1 MKENPYRR
9 KNHRFFGNVGGEYMK
24 LFGSSGIRG
33 IANKDISPE
42 LALKVGLV
50 LGSRKKT
57 AVIGKDPRT
66 AASMIE
72 HALIAGLTSTG
83 CAVTRVGLVST
94 PTLAYAAR
102 DYDCGVMV
110 TASHNPSEY
119 VGIKLWNPDGM
130 AFDSAQ
136 QEEIEAAIENSDY
149 SPASWDRI
157 GKITKNG
164 DAIRS
169 HMDMIEKLVEGAPL
183 RVVLDC
189 GCGAGGTI
197 TPYLLRELGCEV
209 ITLNAQPDGYFPARN
224 PEPSDE
230 NLSLLKKA
238 VVSFEADLGIAH
250 DGDADRMMAV
260 DEKGNFVSGDELLA
274 IFGRY
279 ECGEKGGTV
288 VVPVDTSMM
297 VDDSLPASE
306 MVRTRVGDV
315 YVAEGIKQHGAV
327 YGGEP
332 SGSWIFP
339 RISYCPDGI
348 YAAAKLVEI
357 VKEKPL
363 SELREELPHYATKR
377 SALPCANEKK
387 AELMEKVKA
396 KLEPLGKV
404 LDIDGI
410 RVELENGWVLV
421 RPSGTEAKVRI
432 TAEARENVDGIFE
445 MAEKIVKEALL

>member
-1 MKENPYRR
+1 
-9 KNHRFFGNVGGEYMK
+9 MK

-33 IANKDISPE
+33 IANKDVTPE

-57 AVIGKDPRT
+57 AVIGRDPRVS
-66 AASMIE
+66 APMIE
-72 HALIAGLTSTG
+72 HALIAGLTASG
-83 CAVTRVGLVST
+83 CDVTEVGLVTT

-102 DYDCGVMV
+102 DYECGVMV

-136 QEEIEAAIENSDY
+136 QDEIEKAIEEENFTRV
-149 SPASWDRI
+149 PWNLI
-157 GKITKNG
+157 GKFEEDGN
-164 DAIRS
+164 AIRA
-169 HMDMIEKLVEGAPL
+169 HMNRIKKLVGSSSL
-183 RVVLDC
+183 KIVLDC

-197 TPYLLRELGCEV
+197 SPYLLQELGCEV
-209 ITLNAQPDGYFPARN
+209 ITLNAQPDGHFPARN
-224 PEPSDE
+224 PEPTDE
-230 NLSLLKKA
+230 NLSMLKKT
-238 VVSFEADLGIAH
+238 VVDFGADLGIAH

-274 IFGRY
+274 IFGLY
-279 ECGEKGGTV
+279 ECGSSKGTV

-297 VDDSLPASE
+297 VDDFLKGSE
-306 MVRTRVGDV
+306 IVRTRVGDV
-315 YVAEGIKQHGAV
+315 YVAEGIKKCGAI

-339 RISYCPDGI
+339 KISYCPDGV
-348 YAAAKLVEI
+348 YAAARLVDI
-357 VKEKPL
+357 VSEKKL
-363 SELREELPHYATKR
+363 SELREELPCYATKR
-377 SALPCANEKK
+377 GTLPCANEKK
-387 AELMEKVKA
+387 AEFMKKVKA
-396 KLEPLGKV
+396 KLEPLGEV

-410 RVELENGWVLV
+410 RVEMENGWVLV

-432 TAEARENVDGIFE
+432 TAEARENVDEIFE
-445 MAEKIVKEALL
+445 MAEKIVREALE